1 MGAVKAKP
9 IAAAMA
15 GALLSALVAGCAA
28 LAPLDELT
36 WSAPLAKALQ
46 RQDGEAVEA
55 ARFSRQRPGGFL
67 GEWEPF
73 FVLSGNTPT
82 EYRLVESDG
91 TVVME
96 ADAVDGGSAIWRKI
110 RIDLRRH
117 PIMEWRWRVP
127 RDSGAGGE
135 GGPSHSSPPVR
146 ISLGFDGDAA
156 RLDFEDRAKLRLA
169 KVLTPNGLP
178 YASLLYVW
186 LNRLPAE
193 TVYSSPHTERVRHV
207 VVESGEGRLEQWVSV
222 RRNVLED
229 YRRAFGEEPG
239 DIVGIGLMTD
249 PGDNGGPRR
258 AYYGDIT
265 FRGR

>member
-1 MGAVKAKP
+1 MISP
-9 IAAAMA
+9 RIA
-15 GALLSALVAGCAA
+15 GALAGTLLAGCAA
-28 LAPLDELT
+28 LAPVDELT
-36 WSAPLAKALQ
+36 WSAPLAKSLS
-46 RQDGEAVEA
+46 RQDGETVEA

-73 FVLSGNTPT
+73 FVLKGNTPT

-96 ADAVDGGSAIWRKI
+96 ADALEGGSAIWRKI
-110 RIDLRRH
+110 RIDLRRY
-117 PIMEWRWRVP
+117 PVMEWRWRVP
-127 RDSGAGGE
+127 RDSGAGGP
-135 GGPSHSSPPVR
+135 GGPSSASPPVR

-156 RLDFEDRAKLRLA
+156 KLDFEDRAKLRLA

-186 LNRLPAE
+186 LNRLPAG

-207 VVESGEGRLEQWVSV
+207 VVESGEQHLDQWVSA

-239 DIVGIGLMTD
+239 DLVGIGLMTD
-249 PGDNGGPRR
+249 PGDNGEPRR
-258 AYYGDIT
+258 AFYGDIT
-265 FRGR
+265 FRAP